1 MNDYFDAPTA
11 VDGAGSATNGI
22 AAVAP
27 ATIVAA
33 ADTGMEDEIM

>member
-22 AAVAP
+22 VAVA
-27 ATIVAA
+27 ATTTLAA